1 MSVGFVSLLQIHT
14 PQFFVGSKP
23 PSCGINIDKPSPS
36 SDLLLFINDYGVYT
50 HVYPIPI
57 ILVNYVAYFA
67 KYTPPK
73 RGCLPPPITPTR
85 LTTLCASP
93 ETPLSWKVRTSFS
106 RSQKTWRCHLRVTL
120 TSLASE
126 FGVLSRGQVQN
137 RVQLTALTYQTWG
150 LVASKM
156 RFSQHN

>member
-73 RGCLPPPITPTR
+73 RGCLPPHNTNPTDNVVRIARNAPVVKGAHLLQPIAEDLEMPPAR
-85 LTTLCASP
+85 DLDI
-93 ETPLSWKVRTSFS
+93 
-106 RSQKTWRCHLRVTL
+106 
-120 TSLASE
+120 
-126 FGVLSRGQVQN
+126 FGVGVWSPQPGQEQN
-137 RVQLTALTYQTWG
+137 WVQLTALTYQTWG